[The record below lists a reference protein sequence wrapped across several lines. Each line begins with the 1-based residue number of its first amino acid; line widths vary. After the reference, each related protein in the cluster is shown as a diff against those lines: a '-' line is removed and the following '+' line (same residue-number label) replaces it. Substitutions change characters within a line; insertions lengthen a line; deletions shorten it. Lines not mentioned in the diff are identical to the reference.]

1 MIHSPIS
8 GTMRSPALA
17 IFLIILALP
26 AFAQTAL
33 PMTDPATLS
42 RIVNDR
48 AEIERLII
56 LATPLSL
63 SEARSAAI
71 SSKVISDEDRSALLE
86 IIRGVDFLLYPADSS
101 LLCLLPDCGNA
112 SVGPQPQA
120 FRAWKESMSAHS
132 PYHEV
137 LAQLEEASKGKP
149 PAAQEGADRSL
160 LCEILPA
167 LAIFRSHDR
176 NVISACM
183 DILDRFRRFRAMPT
197 MIRELAE
204 ARQSWIADDFGKAL
218 EASAAT
224 LARTP
229 EAWPAAL
236 LAGLAELRADRPA
249 DALRRLMPLADARKN
264 DPGIDIP
271 YARALYLN
279 AEFGAALPVLERRA
293 GADSPSD
300 ILLMASRVYISAGRY
315 ADSSPLLEA
324 ASRRDAKDR
333 DYLSLR
339 IRQSAG
345 LGQDEQALRWARK
358 ALQNYPRDPEIMVQ
372 LAGCIFRSSGAG
384 DQEAAALCEEAL
396 KLYKAE
402 KDDPQADAH
411 LASHPLASLTAR
423 QNRDLAVHM
432 LISSVCERKDWYL
445 AASLLEGN
453 STANIDRKLVSTI
466 LLKSGRTSEALSFA
480 RAWYDGEPSSQDAA
494 SAYLRALAASAGGGL
509 AWASEPGRSDIPTGL
524 ATLLAADAVPA
535 SSEADGQKRDPL
547 LDMLLKMLASPK
559 SSELRSYLYYLRGNF
574 QKSENAAIEC
584 YRKSLLERADNVE
597 ALLALARIYSGRG
610 DSAKAQFYLKQAKSI
625 GADNPETAEDMR
637 SLEAS
642 ISG

>member
-1 MIHSPIS
+1 MIHFPTSVKS
-8 GTMRSPALA
+8 RSPALA
-17 IFLIILALP
+17 IFLIIAGLP

-63 SEARSAAI
+63 SEARAAAV

-101 LLCLLPDCGNA
+101 LLCLSPDCVTA
-112 SVGPQPQA
+112 PAGPQAQA
-120 FRAWKESMSAHS
+120 FRAWKESMSPHS

-149 PAAQEGADRSL
+149 PAAQESADRSL
-160 LCEILPA
+160 LGEILPA
-167 LAIFRSHDR
+167 LAIFRSRDKS
-176 NVISACM
+176 VLSACM

-197 MIRELAE
+197 MIWELAE
-204 ARQSWIADDFGKAL
+204 ARQSWMAGDFGKAL

-224 LARTP
+224 LAGTP

-249 DALRRLMPLADARKN
+249 EALGRLMPLAEARKN

-279 AEFGAALPVLERRA
+279 AEFGAALPVFERRA
-293 GADSPSD
+293 NADSPLD
-300 ILLMASRVYISAGRY
+300 VLIMASRAYISAGRY

-324 ASRRDAKDR
+324 AGRKDAKNR

-358 ALQNYPRDPEIMVQ
+358 ALQYYPRDPEIMVQ
-372 LAGCIFRSSGAG
+372 LAGCLFRSSGAG
-384 DQEAAALCEEAL
+384 DQEATALCDEAL
-396 KLYKAE
+396 KIYRAE
-402 KDDPQADAH
+402 KEDPQAA
-411 LASHPLASLTAR
+411 AYSAAHPLASLSGR

-432 LISSVCERKDWYL
+432 LISSACERRDWYL

-453 STANIDRKLVSTI
+453 SSANIDRKLVSTI

-480 RAWYDGEPSSQDAA
+480 RIWYDGEPSSQDAA

-509 AWASEPGRSDIPTGL
+509 AWASEPGSSDIPTGL
-524 ATLLAADAVPA
+524 ATLLTADSVSVAP
-535 SSEADGQKRDPL
+535 EEGGQKRDPL

-574 QKSENAAIEC
+574 QKSENAAVEC
-584 YRKSLLERADNVE
+584 YRKALLERADNVE
-597 ALLALARIYSGRG
+597 ALLALAKIYSGRG
-610 DSAKAQFYLKQAKSI
+610 DTAKAQFYLKQAKSI
-625 GADNPETAEDMR
+625 GADNPETAENIR